1 MMRASGTLI
10 LRRGQNRRRSL
21 PRQPLW
27 TRARQR
33 MLATRL
39 AVLLGGMTLMGL
51 IFFYWWQSVEMLQL
65 AGEISGVRAQ
75 VDRIKA
81 ENEKLEFEV
90 SRLFSVPRI
99 RQLAS
104 EKLGMVEVAVEEWQ
118 IPPKTK

>member
-1 MMRASGTLI
+1 
-10 LRRGQNRRRSL
+10 
-21 PRQPLW
+21 
-27 TRARQR
+27 